1 MSVFAESGITGRT
14 KDVMLS
20 RLIEVAEGN
29 RLRRVGN
36 VTSNMRLI
44 VHELKASPFCVGCV
58 SRS

>member
-1 MSVFAESGITGRT
+1 
-14 KDVMLS
+14 MLP

-36 VTSNMRLI
+36 VTSDMGLI
-44 VHELKASPFCVGCV
+44 VHELEAYLAFGCV

>member
-14 KDVMLS
+14 KDAILP

-44 VHELKASPFCVGCV
+44 VHELEV
-58 SRS
+58 SLSALAV

>member
-29 RLRRVGN
+29 RPRRVGN

-44 VHELKASPFCVGCV
+44 AHELEASLALAV
-58 SRS
+58 